1 MKTHDW
7 KVAWKACPQ
16 PDGID
21 RLRQAVQLLLLLHRA
36 TVPPRLEAVHPP
48 ILGEDV
54 ESTNR
59 QESARN
65 EHEFS
70 TPDQEQ
76 TMAPCQGG

>member
-1 MKTHDW
+1 MKTPDW
-7 KVAWKACPQ
+7 KVAWKARPQ

-21 RLRQAVQLLLLLHRA
+21 RLRQAVQLLLPRA
-36 TVPPRLEAVHPP
+36 IVPPGLEVDPPP

-59 QESARN
+59 HESARN

-76 TMAPCQGG
+76 PMAPCQGG